1 MFLLYITTLLT
12 LHQTVPHNVDESTD
26 DNNAADDDDNNNNEQ
41 LPAAQGTKR
50 LFDDMSYED
59 TVVLKVK
66 KDADGLHRRMKAS
79 NFDKISKEIPITAC
93 SVYQCLIITQA
104 PFPDSIAAETKL
116 AKEAWH
122 EACQLKGV
130 DVKLTPLVVNM
141 VYGEHSIFSAF
152 LVLFIQSC

>member
-12 LHQTVPHNVDESTD
+12 LHQTVLHNVDESTD
-26 DNNAADDDDNNNNEQ
+26 DNNAADDDDDNNEQ
-41 LPAAQGTKR
+41 LPAAQGTKQ

-66 KDADGLHRRMKAS
+66 KDADGLRQCMKAS
-79 NFDKISKEIPITAC
+79 NFDKISKEILITAC

-104 PFPDSIAAETKL
+104 PFLDSIAAETKL